1 MVSLASLW
9 LPIVLS
15 AVAVFVASSI
25 IHMVFKY
32 HQSDYQPLPNE
43 DEVMDALRVSA
54 VGPGEYVVPHAKDP
68 SMLQDPGY
76 QEKAKKG
83 PVAFI
88 TMVGQWSPSM
98 AKQLTQWFVY
108 ALVVAVFAAYVG
120 GRALGPGAPYLEVFR
135 FTGTTTVIAY
145 AVGRWQQSIWYGKP
159 WSTTAKNTLDGLIY
173 GLLSAGFF
181 GWLWPG
187 A

>member
-1 MVSLASLW
+1 MVSVPSLW
-9 LPIVLS
+9 LPILLS
-15 AVAVFVASSI
+15 AVAVFAASSV

-32 HQSDYQPLPNE
+32 HQTDYGPLPNE
-43 DEVMDALRVSA
+43 DEVMEALRMSA
-54 VGPGEYVVPHAKDP
+54 VGPGEYVVPHAEDASTLKEP
-68 SMLQDPGY
+68 SY

-88 TMVGQWSPSM
+88 TMVGQWTPSM
-98 AKQLTQWFVY
+98 GKQLGQWFVY
-108 ALVVAVFAAYVG
+108 AVVVAVFAAYVT
-120 GRALGPGAPYLEVFR
+120 GRALGPGAAYLEVFR
-135 FTGTTTVIAY
+135 FAGTTSFIAY
-145 AVGRWQQSIWYGKP
+145 AVGLWQQSIWYGKP

-173 GLLSAGFF
+173 ALLSAGLF